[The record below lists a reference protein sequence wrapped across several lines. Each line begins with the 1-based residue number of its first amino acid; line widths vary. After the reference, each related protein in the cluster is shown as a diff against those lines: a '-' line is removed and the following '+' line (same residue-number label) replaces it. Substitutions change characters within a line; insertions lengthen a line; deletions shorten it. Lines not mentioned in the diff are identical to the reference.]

1 VWKRDYPDLKV
12 SRPVEDICNL
22 CYTFAH
28 RHKFFADHT
37 TKRSGC
43 DNDNNVQDEADND
56 VGDDNSP
63 NVVEEIARL
72 TERINLDKPDCASD
86 KVAEEREQMILEAA
100 DHIKMAKAQ
109 RKLYQD

>member
-37 TKRSGC
+37 TRHSGR
-43 DNDNNVQDEADND
+43 DNDNNEQDEADNE

-63 NVVEEIARL
+63 DVVEEIAHL
-72 TERINLDKPDCASD
+72 TERINLDKPDCTSD
-86 KVAEEREQMILEAA
+86 KVAEEREQMMLEAA

-109 RKLYQD
+109 QKLYQD